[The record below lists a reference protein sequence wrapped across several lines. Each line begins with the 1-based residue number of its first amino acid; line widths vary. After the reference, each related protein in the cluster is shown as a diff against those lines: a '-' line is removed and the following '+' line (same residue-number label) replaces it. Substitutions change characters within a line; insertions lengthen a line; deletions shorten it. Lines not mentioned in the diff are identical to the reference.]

1 MKLINDLDNQAP
13 IDEEVGRAIM
23 SLWEGEAGRRLETE
37 KEGHRNS
44 GID

>member
-23 SLWEGEAGRRLETE
+23 SLWEGEAARHPETE
-37 KEGHRNS
+37 SEGHRNS
-44 GID
+44 GVD